1 MHGYD
6 EPVFLISVVAKLMN
20 IHPQTLR
27 QYEREGLLKPS
38 RTEGRMRLYSQRD
51 IDKLKIILTLARD
64 MGVNLAGIDI
74 ILQLKDEIDS
84 AIINVVESQ
93 RFILGPEVQELEEQ
107 FTRYLNVKYAYGVSS
122 GTDALLI
129 ALMAIG
135 IKPGGEVIVPT
146 YSFFAT
152 AGVVARM
159 HATPVFVDIDPVT
172 FNIAPGKI
180 EKKITDKTKAVV
192 VVNLFGHPAD

>member
-74 ILQLKDEIDS
+74 ILQLKDEIES
-84 AIINVVESQ
+84 LKSEIKSLKEQQGNIPRNRSIVVKKNNYKIILVE
-93 RFILGPEVQELEEQ
+93 E
-107 FTRYLNVKYAYGVSS
+107 
-122 GTDALLI
+122 
-129 ALMAIG
+129 
-135 IKPGGEVIVPT
+135 
-146 YSFFAT
+146 
-152 AGVVARM
+152 
-159 HATPVFVDIDPVT
+159 
-172 FNIAPGKI
+172 
-180 EKKITDKTKAVV
+180 
-192 VVNLFGHPAD
+192 